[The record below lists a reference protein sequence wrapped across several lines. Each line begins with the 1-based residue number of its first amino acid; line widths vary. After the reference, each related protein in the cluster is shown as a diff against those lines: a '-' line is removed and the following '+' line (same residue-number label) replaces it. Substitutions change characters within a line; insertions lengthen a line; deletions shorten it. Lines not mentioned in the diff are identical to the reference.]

1 MAEAL
6 WPCEEKVCR
15 KPHPASLIFLGT
27 VMQIQTGS
35 FVPNGL
41 LEPTGLGCLVIVARH
56 HGLHLT
62 LSQLIHDNML
72 AGPEVS
78 VAELI
83 KSASGAGL
91 KAKAVH
97 LTLNELNQLKKAL
110 PAIVRLEHG
119 GCMVLRRLEG
129 TGNIVRLVLQDP
141 DAGDDTLLLIDPA
154 WFEKVWTGEVIFV
167 ERNYAS
173 NTIESR
179 PSVPSDLRV
188 AAQNSSVGVPTSLA
202 NVDPESPARGDKS
215 YSGPTPALDEAR
227 VNLGNAGSL
236 VTRSASGLAEE
247 APEDIAQAIVARPRR
262 QIRARIR
269 DTQLTA
275 NTGSTVF
282 APEAA
287 VATGVAGQ
295 EHTLSQA
302 PTHLIP
308 SSSST
313 RRFILVAVGAAAN
326 AVIVWATIFAIQ
338 TPILLSIANLF
349 QTESLKISNVDRREI
364 NKTNNRA
371 EIDSDTGPKSKNT
384 NFLSTNASH
393 PTRALDRQFKR
404 DATTETSPA
413 IELKPLPADSVNRSE
428 ARSNLRTAANAQQLA
443 SGDRISRPE
452 YRPPIQRDI
461 NEPNDRT
468 EVASDVGPKS
478 KSTNFQSTNANDPT
492 VFNQRGA
499 STEMSPP
506 IELKPLAA
514 DSVNRS
520 EARFNLRTTADVQQ
534 PSSGNRTS
542 GSEYQPPI
550 QRAINETNDRT
561 EVASDVEPKSKNT
574 NFLSTNG
581 NDAARSVDSQVNQ
594 RGAPTEKLPA
604 IQSKSRRTPIDSAH
618 RSETR
623 FNLRTAADVQQV
635 QQRLVE
641 LGYLLFLPDGVWG
654 AHSIQALRAFRTAA
668 GLGSGDQ
675 WDRKTEDI
683 LFAATAPKATAPTAS
698 PLQLPPG

>member
-1 MAEAL
+1 
-6 WPCEEKVCR
+6 
-15 KPHPASLIFLGT
+15 LGI

-35 FVPNGL
+35 FVPDGL

-62 LSQLIHDNML
+62 VSQLIHDNML

-129 TGNIVRLVLQDP
+129 IGNIVRLVLQDP
-141 DAGDDTLLLIDPA
+141 DAGDDTLLLIDQA
-154 WFEKVWTGEVIFV
+154 WFEKVWTGEVILV

-173 NTIESR
+173 NTIESG
-179 PSVPSDLRV
+179 PSVPSDMRL
-188 AAQNSSVGVPTSLA
+188 AAQNTSVGVPTSLA
-202 NVDPESPARGDKS
+202 NVDPESPVRGDKS
-215 YSGPTPALDEAR
+215 YSRPTPALDEAG
-227 VNLGNAGSL
+227 VNLGSAEPL
-236 VTRSASGLAEE
+236 VTRSASALAEYPEE
-247 APEDIAQAIVARPRR
+247 APKDIAQAIVARPRR

-269 DTQLTA
+269 DAQPTA

-282 APEAA
+282 APETS

-302 PTHLIP
+302 PTDLIP

-313 RRFILVAVGAAAN
+313 RRFIVVAVGATAN

-349 QTESLKISNVDRREI
+349 QTDSLKISNVDRREI
-364 NKTNNRA
+364 NKTNDRP
-371 EIDSDTGPKSKNT
+371 EIVSDAWPKSKNT
-384 NFLSTNASH
+384 NFLSTNANH
-393 PTRALDRQFKR
+393 PTRALDRQLNRR
-404 DATTETSPA
+404 DAATETS
-413 IELKPLPADSVNRSE
+413 
-428 ARSNLRTAANAQQLA
+428 AA
-443 SGDRISRPE
+443 
-452 YRPPIQRDI
+452 
-461 NEPNDRT
+461 
-468 EVASDVGPKS
+468 
-478 KSTNFQSTNANDPT
+478 
-492 VFNQRGA
+492 
-499 STEMSPP
+499 

-520 EARFNLRTTADVQQ
+520 EARSNLGTAADAQQLSNGGRISRPEYQPPIQREINETNDRTDVASDVGPKSKNTNFLSTNASDPDRQFNQRDASTEMSPAIELKPLTADSMNRSEARVNLRTTADVQQ
-534 PSSGNRTS
+534 PSGGNRLS
-542 GSEYQPPI
+542 GSEYQPSI

-561 EVASDVEPKSKNT
+561 EVASDVGPKSKNA

-581 NDAARSVDSQVNQ
+581 NDATRSVDRQVNQ
-594 RGAPTEKLPA
+594 RGASTEKLPA
-604 IQSKSRRTPIDSAH
+604 IQSKSRRTPIDPANG
-618 RSETR
+618 SETR
-623 FNLRTAADVQQV
+623 FNLRATADVQQV

-641 LGYLLFLPDGVWG
+641 LGYLPFLPDGVWG
-654 AHSIQALRAFRTAA
+654 PHSIQALRAFRTTA

-683 LFAATAPKATAPTAS
+683 LFATTAPKAPAPTAS